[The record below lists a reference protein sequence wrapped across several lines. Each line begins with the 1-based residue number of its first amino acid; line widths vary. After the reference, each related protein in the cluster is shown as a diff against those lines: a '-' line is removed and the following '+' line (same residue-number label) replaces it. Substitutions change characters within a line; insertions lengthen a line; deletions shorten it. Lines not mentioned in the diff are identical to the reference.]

1 MIAALIFLA
10 AVSPPPETISG
21 VKKDGS
27 AYICTHY
34 TKGPLLEFCV
44 FFTTE
49 RR

>member
-1 MIAALIFLA
+1 VIATLIFLA
-10 AVSPPPETISG
+10 VVYSPIEIIHG

-27 AYICTHY
+27 AYVCGYY